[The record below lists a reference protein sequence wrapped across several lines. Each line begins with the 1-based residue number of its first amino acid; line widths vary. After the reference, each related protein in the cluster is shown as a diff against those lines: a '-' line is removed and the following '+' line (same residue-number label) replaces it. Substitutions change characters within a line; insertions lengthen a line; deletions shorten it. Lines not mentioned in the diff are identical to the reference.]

1 MKRAQGDQNMY
12 LNQTQ
17 LIGYLGKDAE
27 PRQTRSGIAYTI
39 LSVATNSRWKNKDT
53 GDYETR
59 TEWHRCVAWGKLSV
73 WTGTLLKGAH
83 LHIAGQLRSR
93 EYDKKLKSDRKEVTV
108 RVRVWDVRVDQVLHL
123 NRARHADGEGVG
135 VAAPSSGARVDD
147 DVPF

>member
-53 GDYETR
+53 GNYETR
-59 TEWHRCVAWGKLSV
+59 TEWHRCVAWGKLSA

-93 EYDKKLKSDRKEVTV
+93 EYDKKVKSDRNDVTV

-123 NRARHADGEGVG
+123 NRTRHADAEGAGEEAPPPGG
-135 VAAPSSGARVDD
+135 AANDD
-147 DVPF
+147 IPF

>member
-1 MKRAQGDQNMY
+1 MY

-39 LSVATNSRWKNKDT
+39 LSVATNNRWKNKDT
-53 GDYETR
+53 GEYQTR
-59 TEWHRCVAWGKLSV
+59 TEWHRCVAWGKLST

-83 LHIAGQLRSR
+83 VHIAGQLRSR
-93 EYDKKLKSDRKEVTV
+93 EYDKKVKSDRKDVTV

-123 NRARHADGEGVG
+123 NRTRHTDAEEAGAEAPPPGG
-135 VAAPSSGARVDD
+135 AAIDD
-147 DVPF
+147 IPF